1 MATTCDPSDV
11 FSLRTQFVPTLRF
24 ALYRLLRTSLRRGVS
39 CSRLISHLRREADL
53 AITAELLP
61 VIAYLDERF
70 RDGCH
75 LSESLAPLLPPE
87 EALLFSVDH
96 DDRYPDV
103 LEDASVLARAAF
115 PHQGA
120 SDPTPGIA
128 AIAFALETDDGLE
141 FLRCWNEGDFAAIR
155 REWPEAP
162 AEVFIG
168 ADPLHEPTLPRPA
181 ASPVRQE
188 SALPVGVF
196 EEPPVMVLSGGVR
209 QALAAVPRVGV
220 AGVNSKVEAFAP
232 SRALLCKLGSILVHL
247 DEHESAGGHAFDRV
261 ALDALRADP
270 EVKAWLAELDGLSL
284 LPKKRG

>member
-1 MATTCDPSDV
+1 MSTVYDSSDV
-11 FSLRTQFVPTLRF
+11 FALKTQFTPAFRF
-24 ALYRLLRTSLRRGVS
+24 ALYRLLRTSICRGVS
-39 CSRLISHLRREADL
+39 HQALVRHLRRETDAT
-53 AITAELLP
+53 ITAELLP
-61 VIAYLDERF
+61 VIAFLDERF
-70 RDGCH
+70 NAGCH
-75 LSESLAPLLPPE
+75 LSEALAPLLPPE

-141 FLRCWNEGDFAAIR
+141 FLRCWNEGDFDAIR

-168 ADPLHEPTLPRPA
+168 ADALHTSAPEPPVPA
-181 ASPVRQE
+181 ASMP
-188 SALPVGVF
+188 
-196 EEPPVMVLSGGVR
+196 
-209 QALAAVPRVGV
+209 
-220 AGVNSKVEAFAP
+220 AFAP
-232 SRALLCKLGSILVHL
+232 SRSLLCKLGSILVHL

-270 EVKAWLAELDGLSL
+270 EVRSWMAEMDSLSL
-284 LPKKRG
+284 LPKKRV